1 MSGEAARVPL
11 SPSDAGHH
19 ASDAEQPPGVTLRR
33 FIQGRSMTGTEIDA
47 LATRVA
53 AAFTPPPSRG
63 LAAPGQPG

>member
-1 MSGEAARVPL
+1 
-11 SPSDAGHH
+11 
-19 ASDAEQPPGVTLRR
+19 
-33 FIQGRSMTGTEIDA
+33 MTGTEIDA